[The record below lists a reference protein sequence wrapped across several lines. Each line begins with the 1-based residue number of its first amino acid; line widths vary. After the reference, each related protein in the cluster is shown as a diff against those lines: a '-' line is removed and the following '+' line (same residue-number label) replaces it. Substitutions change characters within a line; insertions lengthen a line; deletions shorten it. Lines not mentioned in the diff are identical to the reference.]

1 MEMEKRGKF
10 VIDEEPVQELPDLR
24 PFDDRSDFEDVRQVI
39 ISQLNV
45 FRRGK

>member
-24 PFDDRSDFEDVRQVI
+24 PFVDIWLKHLEIDKSTKD
-39 ISQLNV
+39 NYN
-45 FRRGK
+45 K